1 MEIAKFFC
9 LLVMPLKP
17 KIEIMNE
24 TDCIYNVTAQCSLPV
39 THIDCFIGKAPLT
52 FTSNRILNCSDGK
65 TFTNS
70 AELILD
76 PPVTGKLKCNFTMD
90 SLFSDKRT
98 IKIKCD
104 NVSSNIQATYN
115 RKQLTTPQTSLVPD
129 GTSGC
134 CIFKTFTIL
143 LLGIIIADN
152 LFKN

>member
-1 MEIAKFFC
+1 MDLIMEIAKFFC

-76 PPVTGKLKCNFTMD
+76 PPVTGKLKC
-90 SLFSDKRT
+90 
-98 IKIKCD
+98 D